1 MSLFKKINYLK
12 DSTLW
17 IWKVDEEY
25 DVLFQSVTLKE
36 NSLQRLKGMKSES
49 HQKGFLAVR
58 MLLQEAGYS
67 DLDLYYDEHGKP
79 HLKDGKQI
87 SISHSH
93 AFSVI
98 IIGETKIGI
107 DLEILKSKIITIA
120 PRFMDT
126 KHLINLGEEDQ
137 VKKATV
143 IWGIKES
150 IFKIKN
156 EKGISFPDHIF
167 EKEFN
172 LDDFTGFA
180 QLIFNN
186 TTEEYCFSFEFIENY
201 ALVCAFQ
208 NNK

>member
-1 MSLFKKINYLK
+1 MGLFKRINCFQ

-17 IWKVDEEY
+17 IWKVEEEY
-25 DVLFQSVTLKE
+25 DLLFQSVTLKN
-36 NSLQRLKGMKSES
+36 NSLERLKGMKSES

-58 MLLQEAGYS
+58 MLLQKAGYT

-98 IIGETKIGI
+98 IIGDTKIGI
-107 DLEILKSKIITIA
+107 DLEILKEKIVTIA
-120 PRFMDT
+120 PRFMDIN
-126 KHLINLGEEDQ
+126 HLKNLESKDQ
-137 VKKATV
+137 IKKATV

-172 LDDFTGFA
+172 LEDSSGIA
-180 QLIFNN
+180 QLVFNN

-201 ALVCAFQ
+201 ALVCALQ
-208 NNK
+208 NKK